1 MPEKQTKHLLT
12 VTRDDLLE
20 DGSDLAFRKML
31 HNLLAFS
38 ARLEQIRSRFGAYI
52 GLSGPQYTI
61 LITTRQLQG
70 ADGVGVGAVAEHLA
84 HSAAFV
90 TAETNKLAK
99 LGILNKVPHPE
110 DRRRV
115 RLSVTDRGIALLA
128 SLAKVQAEIN
138 DQLFEPVDAGNFEL
152 LQALSAD
159 LRGSAERALLMADYL
174 LPPDGGMS

>member
-1 MPEKQTKHLLT
+1 MQEKQTKSLLT
-12 VTRDDLLE
+12 VTRDDLLA

-38 ARLEQIRSRFGAYI
+38 ARLEQVRSRFGAYI
-52 GLSGPQYTI
+52 GLTGPQYTI

-70 ADGVGVGAVAEHLA
+70 AEGVGVGAVAEHLA

-99 LGILNKVPHPE
+99 LGILNKLPHPK

-115 RLSVTDRGIALLA
+115 RLSVTERGLALLE
-128 SLAKVQAEIN
+128 SLAKVQSEIN
-138 DQLFEPVDAGNFEL
+138 DQLFEPVDAGNFDM
-152 LQALSAD
+152 LQTLSRD
-159 LRGSAERALLMADYL
+159 LRESAVKALLMADYL
-174 LPPDGGMS
+174 LPPDGGTS